1 MAWAGNIHVEAWMA
15 MYVRLRDPQFLSGT
29 HIRGCQMLYLKR
41 MLRTIGSVKLFF
53 FVSIKHTRVFE
64 VLALY
69 YRLCFEMKTKRL
81 FLMKS
86 EVVNVKTLI

>member
-41 MLRTIGSVKLFF
+41 MLRTIGSVKLGVFF
-53 FVSIKHTRVFE
+53 LFVSIKHIRVFE

-69 YRLCFEMKTKRL
+69 
-81 FLMKS
+81 
-86 EVVNVKTLI
+86 